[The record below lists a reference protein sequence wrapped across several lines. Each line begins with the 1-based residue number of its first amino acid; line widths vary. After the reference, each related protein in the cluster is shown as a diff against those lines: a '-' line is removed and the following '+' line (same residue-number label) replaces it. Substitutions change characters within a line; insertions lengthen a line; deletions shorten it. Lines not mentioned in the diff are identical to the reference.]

1 MQLRYTKYKNIT
13 LISALFYL
21 LLNRLCMS
29 LHKYINYVSL
39 VCELVAVCLSTIII
53 IHVNSTGPRS
63 VQVIR
68 VTEITSTSATIW
80 WSVGTSLD
88 YDCTYNVT
96 ITEDPCTEG
105 LWCDQ
110 ITSSD
115 VSGNGTRR
123 YIFGLFPGR
132 SYPVSV
138 LTIKHGVTGQPIT
151 SGFRTREYRSQRF
164 LYVLL

>member
-13 LISALFYL
+13 CISALFYL

-29 LHKYINYVSL
+29 LHKYINYV
-39 VCELVAVCLSTIII
+39 CLFTII

-80 WSVGTSLD
+80 WSVDT

-123 YIFGLFPGR
+123 YISGLFPGR

-138 LTIKHGVTGQPIT
+138 LTIKHGVTGQPIS